1 MYLRFDYYFSY
12 WVFAWYLLYEFKI
25 TKYNPKFGLEIAL
38 IENIMILFMMVYYK
52 NSILY
57 LFLVCLGIGL
67 FKLIPMWRLRY
78 TSIRW
83 RDVYMTFVIFI
94 VYILWLIINHF
105 EFKGYITDEYNNIKN
120 NKPSTPF
127 AKDVDEIIK
136 LTSK

>member
-12 WVFAWYLLYEFKI
+12 WIFTWYLLYEFKI
-25 TKYNPKFGLEIAL
+25 TTYNPKFGLDIAL
-38 IENIMILFMMVYYK
+38 IENIMILFIMIYYK

-57 LFLVCLGIGL
+57 IFLVCLGIGL
-67 FKLIPMWRLRY
+67 FKIIPLWRLRY

-83 RDVYMTFVIFI
+83 RDVYMTVIIFI
-94 VYILWLIINHF
+94 IYILWLIINKF
-105 EFKGYITDEYNNIKN
+105 NFKKYTNDAYNNIKN

-136 LTSK
+136 LISK

>member
-1 MYLRFDYYFSY
+1 
-12 WVFAWYLLYEFKI
+12 
-25 TKYNPKFGLEIAL
+25 
-38 IENIMILFMMVYYK
+38 MVYYK

-105 EFKGYITDEYNNIKN
+105 EFKRYITDAYNNIKN